1 MIPRW
6 KTKLINIIRSAESG
20 VTKTSFQR
28 MRMFLSKTGGS
39 SKFLLVSFWRYL
51 FSSMKNLYKYWW
63 LEPALQNIGGLR
75 WLCIPIYINISV
87 HAVAGIHH
95 LHTLSFSIKRLIL
108 FYIII
113 FHKKPVLT
121 SCMYL
126 FLIFFS
132 KSFLLCLYLKDFLFE
147 FKNIFPNHL

>member
-1 MIPRW
+1 MQNQV
-6 KTKLINIIRSAESG
+6 LQ
-20 VTKTSFQR
+20 KTSFQR

-39 SKFLLVSFWRYL
+39 SKFLLVSVFRYL
-51 FSSMKNLYKYWW
+51 FSSNEKTFIYWW
-63 LEPALQNIGGLR
+63 LAQALLNIGGLCWLKNIGGLC
-75 WLCIPIYINISV
+75 WLCISISINISV
-87 HAVAGIHH
+87 
-95 LHTLSFSIKRLIL
+95 HTLSFSIKRLIL

-147 FKNIFPNHL
+147 FKIFSQIICSQ